1 MKTLRNKLLC
11 LLIAL
16 AFVCFAGIGLTSSV
30 FADESGTPATFVNKG
45 AAIRVPS
52 GDDGDNRT
60 GIKFVMDL
68 DLPNEDYA
76 KVTQS
81 GILLAPTSQL
91 DSDTL
96 DLENTNTYV
105 KNYST
110 QCVYVLKDGENG
122 GYTVTAYIYDIEEKA
137 YNFEISA
144 RGYYYTSDSES
155 PVYTETVSRSVAEV
169 ALTYINE
176 NDETAEYYS
185 IANGFIKDYTVTYKN
200 GETTVTQSVR
210 YGSKAT
216 NPTDGTDVK
225 WYLNDT
231 EYDFE
236 NATVKGDMTLDAKS
250 NVYKVNTYK
259 RNINGTYAVIS
270 ETKTSATAFSAE
282 NIDGYTVNATKP
294 NTDVEANEY
303 GIKEYSVYYENN
315 DYDFRSP
322 STISGNGNGTYTS
335 ATMIGD
341 DARSDVY
348 LFTKTVSNANTQ
360 MKVAYNTDDVGK
372 YMLFHVYYT
381 TIGTT
386 AGVQLWTANN
396 PDNIGGDV
404 TDNKQITAKTPFG
417 TDGKS
422 LTVTTADTG
431 KWLTFAL
438 YLDEGCFPKTASSW
452 KYGERTFYISFCHS
466 SANTLYI
473 AEYAVVSADV
483 AAKFYETSEYYKVDI
498 NGEETKCTGSILKGI
513 AVEEKVDG
521 YKKYYTSAN
530 NINYYCKEGVTMGS
544 ANSLTYAT
552 ETGFLS
558 TKNATM
564 TGDNAR
570 SDVAFSSNT
579 KGGGVNGVSYVDVT
593 GVQDN
598 YYLLFN
604 ICFAS
609 LAENGS
615 GSYRIAAQSQDTISG
630 NGYPAIHSNG
640 LVGFFN
646 SNGTS
651 TGFSN
656 NFTSNKSPSGTF
668 ETGKWYTIAI
678 KIDSTTMGFDS
689 TKKISYVS
697 LTFHSGKVQSY
708 YIGHYSIVDET
719 TFKTFAGITD

>member
-11 LLIAL
+11 LFIAL
-16 AFVCFAGIGLTSSV
+16 AFVCFAGVGLTSSA
-30 FADESGTPATFVNKG
+30 FADESGTAATFVNKG

-52 GDDGDNRT
+52 GNDGDNRT

-68 DLPNEDYA
+68 DLSKEEYA

-81 GILLAPTSQL
+81 GILLAPTSKL
-91 DSDTL
+91 GEDTL
-96 DLENTNTYV
+96 DLNNENTYV

-110 QCVYVLKDGENG
+110 KDVYVLKDGSNG
-122 GYTVTAYIYDIEEKA
+122 GYTVTAYIYDIAENA

-144 RGYYYTSDSES
+144 RGYYYTSDNSEN

-169 ALTYINE
+169 ALTYIND
-176 NDETAEYYS
+176 NDESAEYYN

-200 GETTVTQSVR
+200 GETLATKSVR

-216 NPTDGTDVK
+216 NPTEGTDVK
-225 WYLNDT
+225 WYFNDA

-236 NATVKGDMTLDAKS
+236 NATVKGNMTLDAKN

-259 RNINGTYAVIS
+259 RNINGTYTETF
-270 ETKTSATAFSAE
+270 ETKTSENAFSAE
-282 NIDGYTVNATKP
+282 TIDGYTVNAAKT
-294 NTDVEANEY
+294 NTDVEADEY
-303 GIKEYSVYYENN
+303 GIKEYSVYYEND

-322 STISGNGNGTYTS
+322 STITNNGNGTYDSKIMT
-335 ATMIGD
+335 GD

-360 MKVAYNTDDVGK
+360 MKVVYDENDVGK

-386 AGVQLWTANN
+386 AGIQLWTATGTTNN
-396 PDNIGGDV
+396 N
-404 TDNKQITAKTPFG
+404 QITAKTPFD
-417 TDGKS
+417 TNGKA
-422 LTVTTADTG
+422 LTVATNDTG

-438 YLDEGCFPKTASSW
+438 YLDETEFPKTSDNW
-452 KYGERTFYISFCHS
+452 KYGERTFYISFCHG

-473 AEYAVVSADV
+473 AEYAVASAD
-483 AAKFYETSEYYKVDI
+483 AATSFYETSECEYYKVDI
-498 NGEETKCTGSILKGI
+498 NGSETKCIGSMLKGI
-513 AVEEKVDG
+513 AVEEKVEG
-521 YKKYYTSAN
+521 YKKYYTSDN

-544 ANSLTYAT
+544 ANA
-552 ETGFLS
+552 LS
-558 TKNATM
+558 YQQQNFTLNKNAVM
-564 TGDNAR
+564 TGDTAR

-579 KGGGVNGVSYVDVT
+579 IGNSINGMAYVDVT
-593 GVQDN
+593 GVDDG

-615 GSYRIAAQSQDTISG
+615 SSYRIGAGSG
-630 NGYPAIHSNG
+630 ASYGDGSNMNSKG
-640 LVGFFN
+640 LVGFFD
-646 SNGTS
+646 SDGGS
-651 TGFSN
+651 TVFSN
-656 NFTSNKSPSGTF
+656 NFTSDKSPSGTF

-678 KIDSTTMGFDS
+678 KIDSKTMGFDS
-689 TKKISYVS
+689 TKNISYVS

-708 YIGHYSIVDET
+708 YIGHYSIVGET
-719 TFKTFAGITD
+719 TFKTFAGISD